1 MYLPF
6 LLNSYIVETRGSG
19 KPADI
24 EFLQKQ
30 EELLLENYSLLK
42 LFYLA

>member
-6 LLNSYIVETRGSG
+6 LLNSYQVKSRGTG

-30 EELLLENYSLLK
+30 EELLLENYS
-42 LFYLA
+42 